1 VSATAAVSDEPGVI
15 LVVDDNT
22 AGRYIASSWLRRHGY
37 EVIEAGT
44 GAEAL
49 ATLARES
56 VDLVVLDVGLPD
68 MSGFDVCEKIKDD
81 PTRALP
87 VIHMSATAI
96 RGVDRAQG
104 LTRGADAYLVEP
116 VEPDELVATVGAVLR
131 YYRAR
136 TAAERLAGRLT
147 GLTAATLA
155 MYAATTFDQ
164 LAVAIAEGA
173 AGIVEGAAVA
183 ILTAPDGGL
192 RRASVDPST
201 GAPAVFGSAPTA
213 MMGDLAARAHGVRRG
228 ATFEV
233 PWQLVAPDAAGGP
246 ALAALFGSRSGSP
259 LAIVVDVAK
268 LDEETDL
275 LAQLGHAAVLASDS
289 LRLHTEE
296 HTLALTLQR
305 SFLPTLPTDRPGMEI
320 AVRYVP
326 AARNAE
332 IGGDFYEVVELEG
345 GRLLIAIGD
354 VAGHSIHAA
363 TIMVELRHALR
374 AYAVEGHRPTEIL
387 ERLETMLKQYHPRE
401 FATLCLMLLDPD
413 RNELTMANA
422 GHLPPLLIE
431 PAATGTDRARYLEV
445 DGPMLGLRRTRPA
458 DTVLRLPAHWSV
470 VLITDGLVEHPGG
483 DLDVALEELRSFSMV
498 DMAAEQLCEK
508 LLERFGRAGLDDI
521 ALLVLRQQ
529 ATDVATRDQ

>member
-1 VSATAAVSDEPGVI
+1 MTQTSGAPAPDEPAVI

-22 AGRYIASSWLRRHGY
+22 AGRYIACSWLRRHGH

-49 ATLARES
+49 AALARQS

-68 MSGFDVCEKIKDD
+68 MSGFDVCERIKDD
-81 PTRALP
+81 PTLALP

-136 TAAERLAGRLT
+136 AAAERLAAKLA

-155 MYAATTFDQ
+155 MYAATTFEG

-173 AGIVEGAAVA
+173 AGIVDGAAVA
-183 ILTAPDGGL
+183 MLTAPDGRL
-192 RRASVDPST
+192 RRAFVDPT
-201 GAPAVFGSAPTA
+201 AAVPTTLTDAPVAV
-213 MMGDLAARAHGVRRG
+213 MGDLEGRAPGVRSG

-233 PWQLVAPDAAGGP
+233 PWQLVAPHASADTP

-259 LAIVVDVAK
+259 LAIVVDVAEVN
-268 LDEETDL
+268 DETDL

-305 SFLPTLPTDRPGMEI
+305 SFLPTLPTGRPGMEI

-326 AARNAE
+326 AAHNTE
-332 IGGDFYEVVELEG
+332 IGGDFYELVEFDS
-345 GRLLIAIGD
+345 GRLLVAIGD

-374 AYAVEGHRPTEIL
+374 AYAVEGHAPTEIL
-387 ERLETMLKQYHPRE
+387 DRLETMLRQYHPRE
-401 FATLCLMLLDPD
+401 FATLALMLLDPD

-422 GHLPPLLIE
+422 GHLPPLLID
-431 PAATGTDRARYLEV
+431 PAATGAERARYLNVE
-445 DGPMLGLRRTRPA
+445 GPMLGLRRRRPP
-458 DTVLRLPAHWSV
+458 DTVLQLPASWSV

-483 DLDVALEELRSFSMV
+483 DLDVALEELRSFSTV
-498 DMAAEQLCEK
+498 DMGAEQLCEK
-508 LLERFGRAGLDDI
+508 LLERFGRIGLDDI
-521 ALLVLRQQ
+521 ALLVLRRQ
-529 ATDVATRDQ
+529 AAEAEF